1 MATDT
6 SPTTR
11 EFAIS
16 EERSSTGTAVIVV
29 SGEADLHDAPEL
41 RGVLRTVLDRG
52 VASLVIDLSAVTFVD
67 STTLGV
73 LLATSRRM
81 KARGGKL
88 RVVISGREI
97 RRLFELTL
105 LDRVISIDSTRRDA
119 LASLESASAP

>member
-1 MATDT
+1 MDT
-6 SPTTR
+6 SLTTR
-11 EFAIS
+11 EFVIS

-52 VASLVIDLSAVTFVD
+52 VASLVIDLSGVTFVD

-81 KARGGKL
+81 KAQGGNL
-88 RVVISGREI
+88 RVVISSREI

-105 LDRVISIDSTRRDA
+105 LDRVIPIDSTRRDA
-119 LASLESASAP
+119 LDSLESASAP